1 MVQQEEQGVV
11 HSPCVSTSSALLLV
25 TQLWLT
31 CSLSPR
37 GSPSKG
43 LSLRLAEASKALL
56 LKTGGWGR
64 CFGVGGEF
72 CSPSCMVL
80 IADHMAT
87 CAVDIQKLVS

>member
-1 MVQQEEQGVV
+1 MRGATGGAGG
-11 HSPCVSTSSALLLV
+11 CALPLCEHKLCPAASNPA
-25 TQLWLT
+25 LAHM
-31 CSLSPR
+31 LSQP
-37 GSPSKG
+37 KG
-43 LSLRLAEASKALL
+43 LSLWLAEASEALL